1 MNSIYK
7 PNILTDLWFIIY
19 CGQHLVAAWMVV
31 STIKLI
37 DADWGQ
43 QKCHSSGCDHF
54 LWGNVKCSTGPLGD
68 TLTECTFYTNVIP
81 SHHMIMTI
89 PCTNHISVHSSA
101 KFWMFMKQEDPITTS
116 IHHIIFLVSI
126 STITFESGKWCQT
139 FKLIDMKMW
148 GFVDSCTKVIGWWSR
163 FLMFVCM
170 YSHLYKYGRKTC
182 LAWLLTF
189 CTYCSVSWNLFHQK
203 SHECSEIF
211 LKTRVF

>member
-1 MNSIYK
+1 
-7 PNILTDLWFIIY
+7 
-19 CGQHLVAAWMVV
+19 
-31 STIKLI
+31 
-37 DADWGQ
+37 
-43 QKCHSSGCDHF
+43 
-54 LWGNVKCSTGPLGD
+54 
-68 TLTECTFYTNVIP
+68 
-81 SHHMIMTI
+81 MTI

-211 LKTRVF
+211 LKTRVFWKREIVIIMLPLLASSQDVLFFFASISSSILAFS